1 MRARRIRARR
11 AGARQPPGLLLLIV
25 AGNPVEHIS
34 LLGDPE
40 KDLKMNM
47 KYGRIYRNALK

>member
-47 KYGRIYRNALK
+47 KDGRIYRNALK